1 MKVDPREQAKKI
13 REAACKRAEETW
25 VAETSTGVVV
35 LVHPGQPL
43 DILKDPERLKREFG
57 IVDMSIIKRLSES
70 REAPAPY
77 TLDNEIAV
85 AKARLAELE
94 EERRRREVA
103 DAQLVEETK
112 AKIENLEAE
121 RTESRARA
129 KTS

>member
-1 MKVDPREQAKKI
+1 MDPREQAKKI